1 MLSDTCY
8 TVIYI
13 AAIVLLVFITI
24 VKNGT
29 CLIKEIYFV
38 RNYFGFQF

>member
-24 VKNGT
+24 VKM
-29 CLIKEIYFV
+29 V
-38 RNYFGFQF
+38 HA